1 MPQRKRLSGGEIF
14 GWTVAG
20 FGAGLLA
27 GAALAALM
35 GRGTRARIRRAVSG
49 WSSTPAPAP
58 NITAGVRDVRAALD
72 QTDMRHFGIEIIPV
86 RTGVVELHGWVP
98 TRAIRARA
106 VRLAISVPGIERV
119 INGLLVQGE
128 DDKGLKP
135 VPGLT
140 DQTA

>member
-1 MPQRKRLSGGEIF
+1 MSRKDQLSGGELL
-14 GWTVAG
+14 GWTLAG

-27 GAALAALM
+27 GAALAVIT
-35 GRGTRARIRRAVSG
+35 GRGVPGRVRRAITN
-49 WSSTPAPAP
+49 WRETPSPSPTIA
-58 NITAGVRDVRAALD
+58 AGARDVRASLQQSD
-72 QTDMRHFGIEIIPV
+72 LRHFPIEIVPV

-106 VRLAISVPGIERV
+106 VRLASAVPGIERV
-119 INGLLVQGE
+119 INGLRVQGE

-135 VPGLT
+135 VRNLT

>member
-1 MPQRKRLSGGEIF
+1 MSQRNRLSGGEIF
-14 GWTVAG
+14 GWALAG

-27 GAALAALM
+27 GAALAAM
-35 GRGTRARIRRAVSG
+35 VGRGAPTRVRRTITG
-49 WSSTPAPAP
+49 WKDRPAPP
-58 NITAGVRDVRAALD
+58 PSINDGVRDVRAALD
-72 QTDMRHFGIEIIPV
+72 RSDLLHFAIEIIPV
-86 RTGVVELHGWVP
+86 KTGVVELHGWVP

-106 VRLAISVPGIERV
+106 VRLATAVTGIERV

-135 VPGLT
+135 VSGLT